1 MGQNHCCRK
10 FGPESLGVGSN
21 LSCWTC
27 WTNLVR
33 NFVSVWLLAWRL
45 SGIWIFS
52 LSFVLPFFVWFG
64 YARIFCFLLGLSIV
78 SSMSFC
84 RSRKWCFFFL
94 RNSVQTQAL
103 TYTRIHSTLW
113 THARTPYPYSKPADW
128 VLKLMKSPQA
138 LCYWWKRRLPL
149 KEYSALRDTIN
160 VKPRVWTLL
169 GVQPPS

>member
-52 LSFVLPFFVWFG
+52 LSFVLSFFVWFG

-84 RSRKWCFFFL
+84 RSRKWCFFFFEK
-94 RNSVQTQAL
+94 
-103 TYTRIHSTLW
+103 HSTNSSAHIHAHTLNPMN
-113 THARTPYPYSKPADW
+113 ARTHTLSLLWSSGLSLEIDEVTTGA
-128 VLKLMKSPQA
+128 LLLMETSPPTERIFC
-138 LCYWWKRRLPL
+138 LMRHI
-149 KEYSALRDTIN
+149 D